1 MESLVVLFG
10 EVKLVELC
18 DLLEELFLHGCFRFS
33 FFVIIEIIFTE
44 FCDLVLNHFIDVLFD
59 IILVSFQQVKY
70 INFRLHFRSSFNSL
84 LSEFFNNAVSLNKF
98 VELMFFL
105 LHSFGPLG

>member
-1 MESLVVLFG
+1 LESLVVLFS

-18 DLLEELFLHGCFRFS
+18 DLLKELFLHGCFRFS
-33 FFVIIEIIFTE
+33 FFVIIEIILTK
-44 FCDLVLNHFIDVLFD
+44 FCDLVYNHFFNVLFD

-70 INFRLHFRSSFNSL
+70 IHFRLHFRSSFNSL
-84 LSEFFNNAVSLNKF
+84 LSKFFNNAVSLNNF
-98 VELMFFL
+98 VKLVLFL